1 MKKKVL
7 FVAILLSLVLSG
19 GLLHAAPSSSSDPI
33 EFENPLGVDS
43 IEGLLGKVMDNINS
57 VLITIAIIMLLIG
70 GIMYMLSFGNDQSM
84 ERAKKVI
91 LAAIIGLSIALSA
104 KTFLQ
109 TLWDVLGV
117 NSSTAGSPGGESFEV
132 VAGRILTFLLSIVGI
147 IAIISLIIG
156 GIMYMTAYG
165 DEDRIQKGKKIV
177 IASIIGI
184 VISVGSVVIV
194 KQIGDWLGYSF

>member
-1 MKKKVL
+1 MKKRI
-7 FVAILLSLVLSG
+7 FFISFLLLIFFG
-19 GLLHAAPSSSSDPI
+19 SSFALAQYGTSAPI
-33 EFENPLGVDS
+33 EFENPLGVNS
-43 IEGLLGKVMDNINS
+43 IEDLLGKVMDNINS

-117 NSSTAGSPGGESFEV
+117 SSSTAGSPGGESFEV